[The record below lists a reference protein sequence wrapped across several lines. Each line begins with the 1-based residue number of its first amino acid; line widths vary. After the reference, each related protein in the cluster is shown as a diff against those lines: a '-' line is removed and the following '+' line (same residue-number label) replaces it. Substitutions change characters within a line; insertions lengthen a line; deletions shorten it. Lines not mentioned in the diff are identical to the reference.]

1 MSNLN
6 NRTFFVSWVMA
17 VWLTQSPLSP
27 KRNQTVK
34 RTQILRILALILLTL
49 VLGACNGGGNDDTWR
64 VYFTSIVDGDTV
76 DSPVTVRWSAENF
89 TIEPAG
95 DIHEGAGHLHIIV
108 DADCVAAGVTVPAD
122 DNHLHFGKAQT
133 EAALELTPGEHTLC
147 LQAADGAHMALAG
160 DGATEVITI
169 TVR

>member
-1 MSNLN
+1 M
-6 NRTFFVSWVMA
+6 
-17 VWLTQSPLSP
+17 
-27 KRNQTVK
+27 
-34 RTQILRILALILLTL
+34 ILLML
-49 VLGACNGGGNDDTWR
+49 VLGACDGGGNYDSWR

-76 DSPVTVRWSAENF
+76 DSPVTVQWGAENF

-108 DADCVAAGVTVPAD
+108 DADCVAAGATVPAD

-133 EAALELTPGEHTLC
+133 EAALELNSGQHTLC